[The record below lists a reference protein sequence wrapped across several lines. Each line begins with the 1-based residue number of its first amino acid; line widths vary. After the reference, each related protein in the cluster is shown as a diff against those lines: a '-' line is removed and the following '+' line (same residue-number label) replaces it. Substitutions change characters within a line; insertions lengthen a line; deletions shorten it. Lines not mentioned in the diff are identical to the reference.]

1 MGEAGIFGE
10 DDRVELLEGEIY
22 DMSPIGDPHAG
33 AVNRSTE
40 SFVVQLVGTAFMAS
54 IQNPIRLPNN
64 SEPQPDL
71 AVVRRSV
78 RGVADAADVLLVVEV
93 ADSSRAY
100 DRNKKL
106 PLHAAA
112 DIPEVWLVDLV
123 AETIERYTDPR
134 EGRYRQLLTVGRGE
148 RLSAT
153 ALPNLTIAVDDIL
166 G

>member
-1 MGEAGIFGE
+1 
-10 DDRVELLEGEIY
+10 
-22 DMSPIGDPHAG
+22 
-33 AVNRSTE
+33 
-40 SFVVQLVGTAFMAS
+40 MA
-54 IQNPIRLPNN
+54 
-64 SEPQPDL
+64 
-71 AVVRRSV
+71 
-78 RGVADAADVLLVVEV
+78 AADVLLVVEV

-123 AETIERYTDPR
+123 AETIERHTEPH

-148 RLSAT
+148 SLTSIV
-153 ALPNLTIAVDDIL
+153 LPGITLPVDDIL